1 MAALTATTPSRTGAV
16 STGAAGS
23 SSDTV
28 NVSILGTRGAYLD
41 IINGNASSDTVVIS
55 DASTTVTGASAAA
68 NSQSVTNATSKCFKL
83 TADMADPVSGN
94 ITITHTVTS
103 TVTYKLFPIT

>member
-16 STGAAGS
+16 STGAGGS
-23 SSDTV
+23 SSDPG
-28 NVSILGTRGAYLD
+28 NGSILGTRGASLD

-83 TADMADPVSGN
+83 TADMADPVAGN
-94 ITITHTVTS
+94 IPISHAVTS
-103 TVTYKLFPIT
+103 TVPSKRLLIT